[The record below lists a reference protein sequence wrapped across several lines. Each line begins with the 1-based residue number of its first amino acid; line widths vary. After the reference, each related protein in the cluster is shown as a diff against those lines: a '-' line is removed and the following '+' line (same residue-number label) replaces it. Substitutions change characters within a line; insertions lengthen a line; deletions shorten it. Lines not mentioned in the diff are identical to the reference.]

1 MDSPPSPI
9 LSVEHVG
16 VRFGGLVAIADLHFD
31 VQPGEIVSLIGPNG
45 AGKTTAFNVM
55 TGFLRPSQGVV
66 RFRGTA
72 LAGLQPHEIVRLGL
86 SRTFQRTSV
95 FPDDSV
101 LDNVLIGLHRRT
113 PARLLDTLLGRDRA
127 SERRLRAEARD
138 LLDRVGLTARADEKA
153 GALAYGEQRLVGV
166 ALALATEPAMLLLD
180 EPVSGMNA
188 SETRVFVGLIRAI
201 RERGVTILLVEH
213 DMPMVMAVSDRIAV
227 LNYGRLIAQGPPEAI
242 RSDPAVIE
250 AYLGQGSAAR
260 EAAMRAAQA
269 SPAQTSPAPVSAAL
283 EASHA

>member
-1 MDSPPSPI
+1 MSAI

-31 VQPGEIVSLIGPNG
+31 VQEGEIVSLIGPNG

-55 TGFLRPSQGVV
+55 TGFLRPSQGEV

-72 LAGLQPHEIVRLGL
+72 LRGLQPHEITRLGL
-86 SRTFQRTSV
+86 ARTFQRTSV
-95 FPDDSV
+95 FPDDTV
-101 LDNVLIGLHRRT
+101 FDNVMIGLHRQGAAGAPGIGRA
-113 PARLLDTLLGRDRA
+113 PLLDALLGRAGA
-127 SERRLRAEARD
+127 SERALRERAAALID
-138 LLDRVGLTARADEKA
+138 WVGLGGRAQEKA
-153 GALAYGEQRLVGV
+153 GSLAYGEQRLVGV

-188 SETRVFVGLIRAI
+188 SETRVFVRLIHQI

-213 DMPMVMAVSDRIAV
+213 DMPMVMEVSDRIVV
-227 LNYGRLIAQGPPEAI
+227 LNYGRLIAEGPPDRI

-260 EAAMRAAQA
+260 RTASQAQEAA
-269 SPAQTSPAPVSAAL
+269 
-283 EASHA
+283 HA